1 MCIILR
7 LLELRK
13 PAMDDLAPI
22 FTVNPDSF
30 QTEVIERS
38 QQVPVL
44 LLFWADQVPASAQAK
59 QQLETL
65 VAQYQ
70 GKVLLGLVD
79 VALDQSLAQHLRVQ
93 GLPSI
98 RVVSGGQLVE
108 QIDGPQPESA
118 LREMLDA
125 LTMSSGDLLRDQ
137 LQVYIDTG
145 EYASALAVLQQA
157 IQEEPQN
164 QAFRVELAD
173 VLIMQGDIDEARKAL
188 ATIPADT
195 AEIERPTTR
204 LEMLEEA
211 AGLASLEE
219 LTDQHQRQADDL
231 ETRYQLAVRGAV
243 DKRYEF
249 ALEHCLA
256 ILQADR
262 KFRDDIGR
270 TTMIRIFTLM
280 GKGSE
285 LATRYRRR
293 MFALM
298 H

>member
-1 MCIILR
+1 MYHR
-7 LLELRK
+7 AFVEAAQT
-13 PAMDDLAPI
+13 AMDDQAPI
-22 FTVNPDSF
+22 FNVTPESF

-44 LLFWADQVPASAQAK
+44 LLFWADQVPPSAEAK

-79 VALDQSLAQHLRVQ
+79 VAVDQTLAQHLRVQ

-98 RVVSGGQLVE
+98 RVVSGGQLVD
-108 QIDGPQPESA
+108 QADGPQPESA
-118 LREMLDA
+118 LREMLDG
-125 LTMSSGDLLRDQ
+125 LTMSSGELLRDQ
-137 LQVYIDTG
+137 LQAYLDNG
-145 EYASALAVLQQA
+145 DYQSALAVLQQA
-157 IQEEPQN
+157 INEEPHN

-173 VLIMQGDIDEARKAL
+173 VLILQGELDEARKAL

-195 AEIERPTTR
+195 PEVERPTTR
-204 LEMLEEA
+204 LEMVEEA
-211 AGLASLEE
+211 AGMGPIGE
-219 LTDQHQRQADDL
+219 LIEQHEREPDDL
-231 ETRYQLAVRGAV
+231 ETRYRLAVAGAV
-243 DKRYEF
+243 EKQYEF

-262 KFRDDIGR
+262 GFRDDIGR
-270 TTMIRIFTLM
+270 TTMIRIFSLM

>member
-1 MCIILR
+1 
-7 LLELRK
+7 
-13 PAMDDLAPI
+13 MDDQVPI
-22 FTVNPDSF
+22 FNVTPENF

-38 QQVPVL
+38 QQVPVM
-44 LLFWADQVPASAQAK
+44 LLFWADQVPESAQARA
-59 QQLETL
+59 QLESM
-65 VAQYQ
+65 VGQYQ

-79 VALDQSLAQHLRVQ
+79 VAVDQTLAQHLRVQ

-98 RVVSGGQLVE
+98 RVVSGGQLAD

-118 LREMLDA
+118 LRELLDG
-125 LTMSSGDLLRDQ
+125 LTMSSGELLRDQ

-157 IQEEPQN
+157 IEEEPQN
-164 QAFRVELAD
+164 QVFRVELAD
-173 VLIMQGDIDEARKAL
+173 VLAMQNELDEARRAL

-195 AEIERPTTR
+195 PDVERPKTR
-204 LEMLEEA
+204 IELAEEA
-211 AGLASLEE
+211 AGMGSIGE
-219 LTDQHQRQADDL
+219 LTDLHQGEPDDL
-231 ETRYQLAVRGAV
+231 EIRYQLAVVGAAE
-243 DKRYEF
+243 KQYEF

-262 KFRDDIGR
+262 EFREDIGR
-270 TTMIRIFTLM
+270 TTMIRIFALM

-285 LATRYRRR
+285 VATRYRRR
-293 MFALM
+293 MFAFM

>member
-1 MCIILR
+1 LR
-7 LLELRK
+7 LPRARK
-13 PAMDDLAPI
+13 LPMDDQVPI
-22 FTVNPDSF
+22 FNVTPENF

-38 QQVPVL
+38 QQVPVM
-44 LLFWADQVPASAQAK
+44 LLFWADQVPESAQARA
-59 QQLETL
+59 QLESM
-65 VAQYQ
+65 VGQYQ

-79 VALDQSLAQHLRVQ
+79 VAVDQTLAQHLRVQ

-98 RVVSGGQLVE
+98 RVVSGGQLAD

-118 LREMLDA
+118 LRELLDG
-125 LTMSSGDLLRDQ
+125 LTMSSGELLRDQ

-157 IQEEPQN
+157 IEEEPQN
-164 QAFRVELAD
+164 QVFRVELAD
-173 VLIMQGDIDEARKAL
+173 VLAMQNELDEARRAL

-195 AEIERPTTR
+195 PDVERPKTR
-204 LEMLEEA
+204 IELAEEA
-211 AGLASLEE
+211 AGMGSIGE
-219 LTDQHQRQADDL
+219 LTDLHQGEPDDL
-231 ETRYQLAVRGAV
+231 EIRYQLAVVGAAE
-243 DKRYEF
+243 KQYEF

-262 KFRDDIGR
+262 EFREDIGR
-270 TTMIRIFTLM
+270 TTMIRIFALM

-285 LATRYRRR
+285 VATRYRRR
-293 MFALM
+293 MFAFM

>member
-1 MCIILR
+1 
-7 LLELRK
+7 
-13 PAMDDLAPI
+13 MDEQTSI
-22 FTVNPDSF
+22 FNVSPENF
-30 QTEVIERS
+30 QTEVIDRS

-44 LLFWADQVPASAQAK
+44 LLFWADQVPPSAETKQLLQA
-59 QQLETL
+59 L
-65 VAQYQ
+65 VGQYQ

-79 VALDQSLAQHLRVQ
+79 VAQDQSLAQHLRVQ

-108 QIDGPQPESA
+108 QIDGPQPEAA
-118 LREMLDA
+118 LRQLLDA
-125 LTMSSGDLLRDQ
+125 LTMSSGDLLREQ
-137 LQVYIDTG
+137 LQAFVDSG
-145 EYASALAVLQQA
+145 DFASALGVLQQA
-157 IQEEPQN
+157 INEEPNN
-164 QAFRVELAD
+164 QAFRVELVD
-173 VLIMQGDIDEARKAL
+173 VLLRQGEIDEARKAL

-195 AEIERPTTR
+195 AELERPRTR
-204 LEMLEEA
+204 LELLEEV
-211 AGLASLEE
+211 AGMAPIGELLA
-219 LTDQHQRQADDL
+219 QHEQDPENL
-231 ETRYQLAVRGAV
+231 ETRYQLAVSGAV
-243 DKRYEF
+243 EGQYEF

-262 KFRDDIGR
+262 QFRDDIGR
-270 TTMIRIFTLM
+270 TTMIRIFAIM

>member
-1 MCIILR
+1 MR
-7 LLELRK
+7 LLKQRK
-13 PAMDDLAPI
+13 PAMDDQAPI
-22 FTVNPDSF
+22 FNVTPESF
-30 QTEVIERS
+30 QTQVIERS
-38 QQVPVL
+38 QQLPVL
-44 LLFWADQVPASAQAK
+44 LLFWADQVPPSAEARA
-59 QQLETL
+59 QLETL

-79 VALDQSLAQHLRVQ
+79 VAVDQTLAQHLRVQ

-108 QIDGPQPESA
+108 QLDGPQTESA
-118 LREMLDA
+118 LRELLDA
-125 LTMSSGDLLRDQ
+125 LTMSSGELLRDQ
-137 LQVYIDTG
+137 LQTYVDTG
-145 EYASALAVLQQA
+145 DYSSALAVLQQA
-157 IQEEPQN
+157 IEEEPNN

-173 VLIMQGDIDEARKAL
+173 VLIMQGQADEARKAL
-188 ATIPADT
+188 AAIPADT
-195 AEIERPTTR
+195 ADLERPTTR

-211 AGLASLEE
+211 AGIAGIGE
-219 LTDQHQRQADDL
+219 LTDKHEREPEDL
-231 ETRYQLAVRGAV
+231 ETRYQLAVLGAV
-243 DKRYEF
+243 EKDYEF

-262 KFRDDIGR
+262 EFRDDIGR
-270 TTMIRIFTLM
+270 TTMIRIFVLM